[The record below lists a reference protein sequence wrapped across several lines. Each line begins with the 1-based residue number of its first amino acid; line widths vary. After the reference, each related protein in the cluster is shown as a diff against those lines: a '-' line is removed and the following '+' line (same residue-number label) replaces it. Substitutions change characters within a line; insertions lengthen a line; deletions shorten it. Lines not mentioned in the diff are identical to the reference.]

1 MKSKLKLFKKQI
13 ALQSMVIPGII
24 FLIIFS
30 YIPIAGLA
38 IAFMDYGVLDTIKTA
53 DWAGLE
59 NFKNAFS
66 DKYFWQAVKN
76 TLGISFLKLLIGFP
90 FPIILAIMMQ
100 LMGENRFKR
109 SVQTITYLPHF
120 LSWIVLGGMVIS
132 WFSVSGIFNQLLARL
147 NLLDEPKNYLL
158 DKDNYWMIAVM
169 SDVWKEAGWNTVLY
183 IAAMTGIDPTFY
195 EAAKIDGAS
204 IIQQIRYITIPSIRY
219 IISLNLI
226 MTVSGLLGSNLDQ
239 TLVLMNSQN
248 RKSAEVINSYVYRIG
263 IAEGNFSYSTA
274 VGLAISVVSLILLVT
289 ANYLTKRLNDGKS
302 VF

>member
-1 MKSKLKLFKKQI
+1 MKSKFRLFKKQI
-13 ALQSMVIPGII
+13 ALQSMVVPGII
-24 FLIIFS
+24 FLIIFC
-30 YIPIAGLA
+30 YIPIAGLS
-38 IAFMDYGVLDTIKTA
+38 IAFMDYGVLDTVKTA
-53 DWAGLE
+53 DWAGLN

-66 DKYFWQAVKN
+66 DKYFWQAVRN
-76 TLGISFLKLLIGFP
+76 TLGISLLKLLIGFP
-90 FPIILAIMMQ
+90 FPIILAVMMQ

-147 NLLDEPKNYLL
+147 NLLNEPKNYLL
-158 DKDNYWMIAVM
+158 DKDNYWMIAVL

-204 IIQQIRYITIPSIRY
+204 ILQQIRYITIPSIKY

-226 MTVSGLLGSNLDQ
+226 MTISGLLGSNLDQ

-248 RKSAEVINSYVYRIG
+248 RKTAEVINSYVYRIG

-274 VGLAISVVSLILLVT
+274 VGLAVSVVSLILLVS

>member
-13 ALQSMVIPGII
+13 ALQSMVVPGII
-24 FLIIFS
+24 FLLIFS
-30 YIPIAGLA
+30 YIPIAGLV

-53 DWAGLE
+53 DWAGLD

-66 DKYFWQAVKN
+66 DRYFWQAVRN

-204 IIQQIRYITIPSIRY
+204 ILQQIRYITIPSIKY

-226 MTVSGLLGSNLDQ
+226 MTISGLLGSNLDQ
-239 TLVLMNSQN
+239 TLVLMNTQN
-248 RKSAEVINSYVYRIG
+248 RKTAEVINSYVYRIG

-274 VGLAISVVSLILLVT
+274 VGLAVSIVSLILLVT
-289 ANYLTKRLNDGKS
+289 ANFLTKRLNDGKS

>member
-204 IIQQIRYITIPSIRY
+204 ILQQIRYITIPSIRY